1 MEQLRRETAR
11 SAGLRSR
18 LLHYL
23 VVSLFSGGPLLII
36 SAISGYPMA
45 FAGAGSCLFDRIMY
59 QCIAS
64 SPALIVWDYLF
75 WAIATLSIFSVLDVF
90 LTRRS

>member
-1 MEQLRRETAR
+1 MLT
-11 SAGLRSR
+11 
-18 LLHYL
+18 
-23 VVSLFSGGPLLII
+23 V

-45 FAGAGSCLFDRIMY
+45 FGAGAGSCLFDRIMY

-64 SPALIVWDYLF
+64 SPILVVWDYLF
-75 WAIATLSIFSVLDVF
+75 WAIATLSIFAVLDVF

>member
-1 MEQLRRETAR
+1 
-11 SAGLRSR
+11 
-18 LLHYL
+18 
-23 VVSLFSGGPLLII
+23 
-36 SAISGYPMA
+36 MA

-64 SPALIVWDYLF
+64 SPVLIIWDYLF

-90 LTRRS
+90 LTRRF